1 MNTVNY
7 RGVNLRRTLIATAVA
22 SVLLAAC
29 AAAPLKPD
37 GATEVR
43 FAEDQRAALSA
54 QREGAR
60 LDARTREADAA
71 RSQVATA
78 RAEGAEQKLAA
89 DQARSESDAAYLAA
103 ANSEQQTTELQR
115 QIEVLQ
121 ARVTDRGLVLTLG
134 DVLFEIGRA
143 DLKTGTAGNL
153 NKLVFFLNKHP
164 DRSVAIEGYTDSVG
178 SEEYNQALSQ
188 RRADSVRSYL
198 VRQGIGSGRL
208 TASGMGMSDPVA
220 GNDSAAG
227 RQQNRRVEVIVSNP
241 PAALR

>member
-1 MNTVNY
+1 MYATSQAHRDSRLRIAVGLT
-7 RGVNLRRTLIATAVA
+7 GVLMLG
-22 SVLLAAC
+22 AC
-29 AAAPLKPD
+29 ASTPPAPTASLQAAQL
-37 GATEVR
+37 AISN
-43 FAEDQRAALSA
+43 AER
-54 QREGAR
+54 
-60 LDARTREADAA
+60 ADASRYA
-71 RSQVATA
+71 GGET
-78 RAEGAEQKLAA
+78 
-89 DQARSESDAAYLAA
+89 DAANLAA

-134 DVLFEIGRA
+134 DVLFESGRA
-143 DLKTGTAGNL
+143 DLKTGAPGNL

-198 VRQGIGSGRL
+198 VGQGIGSGRL

>member
-1 MNTVNY
+1 MNATSRAHRDSRLRIAVGLT
-7 RGVNLRRTLIATAVA
+7 GVLM
-22 SVLLAAC
+22 LAAC
-29 AAAPLKPD
+29 APTRTAPTAGLQAAQL
-37 GATEVR
+37 AISN
-43 FAEDQRAALSA
+43 AERAAASRYA
-54 QREGAR
+54 GGQ
-60 LDARTREADAA
+60 TDAA
-71 RSQVATA
+71 N
-78 RAEGAEQKLAA
+78 
-89 DQARSESDAAYLAA
+89 LAA

-134 DVLFEIGRA
+134 DVLFESGRA
-143 DLKTGTAGNL
+143 DLKTGAPGNL

-208 TASGMGMSDPVA
+208 TASGMGMIDPVA
-220 GNDSAAG
+220 GNDFASG
-227 RQQNRRVEVIVSNP
+227 RQ
-241 PAALR
+241 